1 MSRNASA
8 GNVMAGAGGGTSSAA
23 DWSEHVDPVSRAKY
37 VPCVVCVCVHRSL
50 SLSLCFPHI

>member
-8 GNVMAGAGGGTSSAA
+8 VNVMAGAGGGTSSAA

-37 VPCVVCVCVHRSL
+37 VPCVVCMCASLSL
-50 SLSLCFPHI
+50 SLSLCFPQI